1 MWPRLR
7 RDFRRLRT
15 IKGWGLLRT
24 LLDALFLD
32 NGFQALIAYRT
43 GATLRRWGVPL
54 VPAVCRRVAIAFCG
68 IDILPQAEIGGG
80 CYIPHGVG
88 LVVGGAT
95 VIGEDCTLLQ
105 GVTLGEARFT
115 ETACPRVGDRVT
127 LGAGAKILGGIT
139 VGDDAFIGAGA
150 VVLQDVPANRIAVG
164 IPAQTRSM
172 QHGRPPTL
180 TT

>member
-1 MWPRLR
+1 MWPRLS
-7 RDFRRLRT
+7 RDFRRLRA
-15 IKGWGLLRT
+15 IKGWGLAHALA
-24 LLDALFLD
+24 DALLLD

-43 GATLRRWGVPL
+43 GATFRRWGVPL
-54 VPAVCRRVAIAFCG
+54 VPAVCRRLSIAFCG

-88 LVVGGAT
+88 LVVGGTT
-95 VIGEDCTLLQ
+95 VMGEDCTLLQ

-127 LGAGAKILGGIT
+127 LGAGAKILGGIS

-150 VVLQDVPANRIAVG
+150 VVLEDVPHHHIAVG
-164 IPAQTRSM
+164 VPAQA
-172 QHGRPPTL
+172 RPSS
-180 TT
+180 